1 MTYSVLNILFNILN
15 LPETQWTTNFMVHW
29 AHESAILA
37 ELESGAEAAQDKHS
51 YHSGYDTKVFTRVTL
66 HKLLRMWLDLTCHW
80 TPVSHGYL
88 QTHNILHH
96 YHIWSDFVILCF
108 LSYIIYCL
116 NIFKYISN
124 AKAIGTWQNHLYDSM
139 TRMNNEMI
147 CCWIRYLLW
156 LYMTFLSP
164 LGIPT
169 AKKKKKCHE
178 TDY

>member
-29 AHESAILA
+29 VHESAILA
-37 ELESGAEAAQDKHS
+37 ELGSGAEAAQDKHS
-51 YHSGYDTKVFTRVTL
+51 YHSGRDTKVFTRVTL

-88 QTHNILHH
+88 QTHNILYH

-108 LSYIIYCL
+108 LSYIIHCL
-116 NIFKYISN
+116 NIFKYFLVLKPLEPDRIICTTPWHVWIMKWYAAEFGISYDF
-124 AKAIGTWQNHLYDSM
+124 IWSFYHHL
-139 TRMNNEMI
+139 E
-147 CCWIRYLLW
+147 YLLPK
-156 LYMTFLSP
+156 T
-164 LGIPT
+164 
-169 AKKKKKCHE
+169 KKCHE